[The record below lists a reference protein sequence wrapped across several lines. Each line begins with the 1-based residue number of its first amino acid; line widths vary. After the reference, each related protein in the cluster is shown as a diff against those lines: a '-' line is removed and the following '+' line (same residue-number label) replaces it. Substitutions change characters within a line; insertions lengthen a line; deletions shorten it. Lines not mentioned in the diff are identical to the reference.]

1 MQKFISKQRERQLK
15 CVCFQTFEILL
26 KVNLA
31 LHNINTIANFGSPFS
46 Q

>member
-15 CVCFQTFEILL
+15 YVCFQTFEILL
-26 KVNLA
+26 KVNLR
-31 LHNINTIANFGSPFS
+31 NINAVANFGSPFS